1 MNRNGYLLTLFA
13 VALFA
18 GVLHLAAQAPAIER
32 CPAVLAVDVG
42 PDQEGFIAA
51 FNDPTFNQQK
61 SVAGLNGATVDG
73 QPCAFTEAPA
83 PPLDST
89 LSGW

>member
-1 MNRNGYLLTLFA
+1 MKRYLAAAALA
-13 VALFA
+13 VASVVGIFQISQ
-18 GVLHLAAQAPAIER
+18 AQAPALER

-61 SVAGLNGATVDG
+61 SVAGLSGATMDG
-73 QPCAFTEAPA
+73 QPCIFTEAPA